1 MKVKRFLAML
11 LAVAMVMVGGVMA
24 FAEDDEYDPGDVAV
38 INDIISK
45 MSSSWEDL
53 SNLTLEDMVRRGWVR
68 WTDGRVTRLDI
79 SNRYSGST
87 LDVSQL
93 TELEYLNCSN
103 NNLTALNVSKNA
115 ALETLDCS
123 GNKLTEL
130 DVSKNA
136 ALETLDC
143 YYNKLTEL
151 DVSKNAA
158 LRSLHCIE
166 NKLTSLDVSGLK
178 NLEMLLCGDIDATL
192 TSLDFSGC
200 TSLTVLRCGSFG
212 KGMWAHSLSSLD
224 VSELTELTQLD
235 CDGGLLTSL
244 DLSHNSKLESLS
256 CGDNKLTDL
265 NLSKLPNLTHLA
277 CYDNQLKS
285 LDLSHQNELTYLSC
299 DNNQLSSLNVSNLS
313 ELETLYCSNNQL
325 TTLDVSKNP
334 NIKYLYCNNND
345 LASLILSSDFDASY
359 LNCTNNYLSSK
370 DNIIGFDWDKY
381 EANPSSHYYFTPQKV
396 ETDLPESA
404 GSSTPPA
411 DDDNNNTPT
420 KPSTSTTPKEEKES
434 PRESSNQAAEN
445 DALKSIERA
454 NKALQAAESGS
465 SVSSSKVQSYIAAD
479 GASVPAVSV
488 KLYGFGA
495 GLSLETMRTLAE
507 GSTGLRV
514 NLDNGAAQV
523 LIPAGFP
530 MPNIPGVLGYALGY
544 QKEPSWEGNL
554 MRALVKDPDAL
565 TETHRLGGGE
575 LPVAATVTLKTKL
588 SGSVNVYYWDASTRK
603 AAFLASGNAQNGK
616 VSFATKQ
623 LGNLI
628 VTNGTI

>member
-24 FAEDDEYDPGDVAV
+24 FAEGDEYDPGDVAV

-93 TELEYLNCSN
+93 TELEYL
-103 NNLTALNVSKNA
+103 
-115 ALETLDCS
+115 DCS
-123 GNKLTEL
+123 INELTKL

-136 ALETLDC
+136 ALERLDC
-143 YYNKLTEL
+143 YDNKLTEL
-151 DVSKNAA
+151 DVSQNVA
-158 LRSLHCIE
+158 LEILDCE
-166 NKLTSLDVSGLK
+166 GNKLTSLDVSGLK
-178 NLEMLLCGDIDATL
+178 NLERLTCGDYDATL
-192 TSLDFSGC
+192 TSLNLSGC
-200 TSLTVLRCGSFG
+200 TSMIELHCGNMSG
-212 KGMWAHSLSSLD
+212 KGMVVAHSLSKLD
-224 VSELTELTQLD
+224 VSDLTELTKLS
-235 CDGGLLTSL
+235 CEGGFLTSL

-434 PRESSNQAAEN
+434 SRESSNQAAEN

-454 NKALQAAESGS
+454 NKALQAAAESGS
-465 SVSSSKVQSYIAAD
+465 SVSSSKVQSYTAAD